1 MGSQTLDIDQFL
13 PEDDPTIAELETLQS
28 KYVLASSA
36 ITWVV
41 IDLEE
46 DSIEDAE
53 DFSNFQRQLGQ
64 HPSIIALE
72 TGLSRSPLVIGI
84 IDIPENTTIKQALDE
99 NRDSIFSEDIRLYE
113 DGAVTGVYLA
123 VLIDGQNADAAMQF
137 SEDVNQ
143 LISYNGLTGYTGGEL
158 ETGASLSK
166 SFEETRIIQILL
178 AGVVVSVMA
187 YVILRKIRPSL
198 RIAIGTV
205 ALGLAIDGVASHLGG
220 RGVNTAPAVLLGM
233 GFAAD
238 YLSHAASG
246 HTPSRNDMQA
256 RWGAALSSMAIFILL
271 AFTTF
276 PPAQDTGRLLAIS
289 ILMAVAL
296 ATSLA
301 WVSNYSNEE
310 E

>member
-13 PEDDPTIAELETLQS
+13 PEDDPTISELETLQS

-36 ITWVV
+36 VTWVV

-53 DFSNFQRQLGQ
+53 DFSNFQRQLSQ

-72 TGLSRSPLVIGI
+72 TGLSRSPLVIGT

-137 SEDVNQ
+137 SEDVKQ
-143 LISYNGLTGYTGGEL
+143 LILYNGLTGYTGGEL

-178 AGVVVSVMA
+178 AGVVVSVVA

-220 RGVNTAPAVLLGM
+220 RGVNTALISVIGH
-233 GFAAD
+233 GFCCR
-238 YLSHAASG
+238 LSLPCCFG
-246 HTPSRNDMQA
+246 TYP
-256 RWGAALSSMAIFILL
+256 L
-271 AFTTF
+271 
-276 PPAQDTGRLLAIS
+276 
-289 ILMAVAL
+289 
-296 ATSLA
+296 
-301 WVSNYSNEE
+301 
-310 E
+310 